1 MNNEIPGGRIQEKNK
16 YALQTEM
23 IKLIKE
29 NSLFVC
35 IVTFFCIFIALK
47 MVDESR
53 NLSLLEAEIYRKN
66 SKVLKHFIEAYRSV
80 YQRAFVDN
88 HISLDEGN
96 MYLLPVMALS
106 KISKEFTYV
115 TGGRVTVNAVTD
127 RPRNLN
133 NKADNIEQKAIQF
146 FRKDATKQEYF
157 EKVST
162 GKDQFYFYASPF
174 YIQKMCLQCHGSR
187 EEVLPDV
194 AQKYSTAF
202 DYKEGELRGVI
213 SIKMKKANIRNELI
227 SLFHKTTLVTLA
239 VSILFL
245 TVIFFLIRKLKM
257 QDAQYTQE
265 LEKTVRNQ
273 TGELQ
278 EQVNL
283 LREYSKVLDASL
295 IVSKGDLEGNITY
308 VNDKMSQVF
317 GYGPSELIGRP
328 HSFLQHSDMDDHVF
342 LDLWKNI
349 QNKKIWQGLLKNR
362 KKDGSHCWAQ
372 TTVCPILDNT
382 GEIVEYIAA
391 RADVTELVENRQEMQ
406 ALLTTDN
413 LTGLPNRYQMLMDLS
428 GQDMTTV
435 ILFDIHAFADIND
448 YFGIETGDCILVE
461 FVRRLQQECEGKP
474 CKLYKLPGD
483 QSALLVKEKWSLPEV
498 EATVEQL
505 TDCITRR
512 PFYVKESEIAVHVTC
527 GISWNVEKNG
537 LLEADIALKQ
547 AKKNRQEYVV
557 NKESGSIMLEL
568 EKNHSIAVDIK
579 NALHEGR
586 VVTFF
591 QPIIRAA
598 TGEIDKYEC
607 LVRIIDEDG
616 TVIPPCRFLDASK
629 KARIYTKITIAV
641 IDRACAAFA
650 DSTMEFSVNLSTQD
664 ILDLSV
670 VKHLKRKLGKSSI
683 GERAIL
689 EIVETEG
696 FENYD
701 EVAEFIKEMKEMGC
715 KIAIDDFGSGHSNY
729 ERLLKLQV
737 DYLKID
743 GSILKKLT
751 SDEISQTIVET
762 IVAVAKKLGIETVA
776 EFVYDKE
783 TAELATSLGVDF
795 LQGYYFSE
803 PLQSINEG

>member
-1 MNNEIPGGRIQEKNK
+1 
-16 YALQTEM
+16 M
-23 IKLIKE
+23 ITLIKE

-35 IVTFFCIFIALK
+35 IVTFFCIFIVLK
-47 MVDESR
+47 MVDEYR
-53 NLSLLEAEIYRKN
+53 NLSLLEKKIYYED
-66 SKVLKHFIEAYRSV
+66 SKVLKNFIEAYRSV
-80 YQRAFVDN
+80 YQQAFVEN

-96 MYLLPVMALS
+96 VYLLPVMAIS
-106 KISKEFTYV
+106 RISKEFTEV

-127 RPRNLN
+127 RPRNLK
-133 NKADNIEQKAIQF
+133 NKADDVELKAIEY
-146 FRKDATKQEYF
+146 FRKNTGEKEYF
-157 EKVST
+157 KKVFE
-162 GKDQFYFYASPF
+162 GEDRFYFYASPF
-174 YIQKMCLQCHGSR
+174 YIKKMCLQCHGSR
-187 EEVLPDV
+187 EEVLPNV
-194 AQKYSTAF
+194 AQQYSTAL
-202 DYKEGELRGVI
+202 DYQEGELRGVI

-227 SLFHKTTLVTLA
+227 NLFFIKTTLVTLA
-239 VSILFL
+239 GSLLFL
-245 TVIFFLIRKLKM
+245 IVIFFLIRKLKQ
-257 QDAQYTQE
+257 QDAQYTHE
-265 LEKTVRNQ
+265 LEKTVQNQ
-273 TGELQ
+273 TGELR

-308 VNDKMSQVF
+308 VNDKMCRVF
-317 GYGPSELIGRP
+317 GYESNELIGRP

-342 LDLWKNI
+342 LDLWKSI
-349 QNKKIWQGLLKNR
+349 QAKKIWQGLLKNR

-413 LTGLPNRYQMLMDLS
+413 LTGLPNRYQMLMDLA
-428 GQDMTTV
+428 GQESITV

-448 YFGIETGDCILVE
+448 YFGIETGDRILVE
-461 FVRRLQQECEGKP
+461 FVRRLQQECDGKP

-483 QSALLVKEKWSLPEV
+483 QTALLLTEKWPLSEV

-505 TDCITRR
+505 TDCITRK
-512 PFYVKESEIAVHVTC
+512 PFYVNDSEIAVHATC
-527 GISWNVEKNG
+527 GVAWNVKKNG

-547 AKKNRQEYVV
+547 AKKTRKEYVV
-557 NKESGSIMLEL
+557 NKESGNFMLEL

-579 NALHEGR
+579 NALREGR

-591 QPIIRAA
+591 QPIIRAE
-598 TGEIDKYEC
+598 TGLIDKYEC

-616 TVIPPCRFLDASK
+616 TVIPPCRFLDAAK
-629 KARIYTKITIAV
+629 KARIYTKITMAV

-650 DSTMEFSVNLSTQD
+650 DSAMEFSVNLSTQD
-664 ILDLSV
+664 ILDLAV
-670 VKHLKRKLGKSSI
+670 VKHLKKTLRTFSI
-683 GERAIL
+683 ANRTIL

-701 EVAEFIKEMKEMGC
+701 EVAEFIKEMKDMGC

-729 ERLLKLQV
+729 ERLMKLQV

-751 SDEISQTIVET
+751 ADEISQTIVET
-762 IVAVAKKLGIETVA
+762 IVAVAKKLNIQTVA
-776 EFVYDKE
+776 EFVYDRD

-803 PLQSINEG
+803 PLQEFEE

>member
-1 MNNEIPGGRIQEKNK
+1 
-16 YALQTEM
+16 M
-23 IKLIKE
+23 IKE
-29 NSLFVC
+29 HSLFVC

-47 MVDESR
+47 MVDEYR
-53 NLSLLEAEIYRKN
+53 NLSLLEEKIYYED
-66 SKVLKHFIEAYRSV
+66 SKVLRNFVEAYRSV
-80 YQRAFVDN
+80 YQQAFVEN
-88 HISLDEGN
+88 HISLNEGN
-96 MYLLPVMALS
+96 MYLLPVMAIT
-106 KISKEFTYV
+106 KISEEFTQV

-127 RPRNLN
+127 RPRNLK
-133 NKADNIEQKAIQF
+133 NKADEVELNAIEF
-146 FRKDATKQEYF
+146 FRKNTGVQEYF
-157 EKVST
+157 EPVAK
-162 GKDQFYFYASPF
+162 GKEQFYFYASPF

-194 AQKYSTAF
+194 ARKYSTAF

-213 SIKMKKANIRNELI
+213 SIKMKKADIRNELI
-227 SLFHKTTLVTLA
+227 NLFFIKTTLVTLA
-239 VSILFL
+239 GSLLFL
-245 TVIFFLIRKLKM
+245 TVIFFLIRKLKR

-265 LEKTVRNQ
+265 LEKTVQNQ

-308 VNDKMSQVF
+308 VNDKMCQVF
-317 GYGPSELIGRP
+317 GYGPAELIGRP

-342 LDLWKNI
+342 LDLWKSI
-349 QNKKIWQGLLKNR
+349 QGKKIWQGLLKNR

-413 LTGLPNRYQMLMDLS
+413 LTGLPNRYQMLIDLS
-428 GQDMTTV
+428 GRPLTTV

-448 YFGIETGDCILVE
+448 YFGIEAGDSILVE
-461 FVRRLQQECEGKP
+461 FVRRLQAECQDKP
-474 CKLYKLPGD
+474 CTLYKLPGD
-483 QSALLVKEKWSLPEV
+483 QTALLVTEKWSLPEV

-505 TDCITRR
+505 TDCITRK
-512 PFYVKESEIAVHVTC
+512 PFYVNESEIAVHLTC
-527 GISWNVEKNG
+527 GIAWNVEKNG

-557 NKESGSIMLEL
+557 NKESGNFMLEL

-579 NALHEGR
+579 NALREGR

-616 TVIPPCRFLDASK
+616 TVLPPRLFLDAAK
-629 KARIYTKITIAV
+629 KARVYTKITMAV

-650 DSTMEFSVNLSTQD
+650 DSDMEFSVNLSTQD
-664 ILDLSV
+664 ILDLAV
-670 VKHLKRKLGKSSI
+670 VRHLKKRLGASSI
-683 GERAIL
+683 GSRAIL

-701 EVAEFIKEMKEMGC
+701 EVAQFIKEMKEMGC

-729 ERLLKLQV
+729 ERLMKLQV
-737 DYLKID
+737 DFLKID

-762 IVAVAKKLGIETVA
+762 IVAVARKLGIQTVA

-803 PLQSINEG
+803 PLKEVKN

>member
-1 MNNEIPGGRIQEKNK
+1 M
-16 YALQTEM
+16 
-23 IKLIKE
+23 
-29 NSLFVC
+29 
-35 IVTFFCIFIALK
+35 
-47 MVDESR
+47 
-53 NLSLLEAEIYRKN
+53 LETKIYYED
-66 SKVLKHFIEAYRSV
+66 SKVLRNFVEAYRSV
-80 YQRAFVDN
+80 YQQAFVEN

-96 MYLLPVMALS
+96 MYLLPVMAIS
-106 KISKEFTYV
+106 KISEEFTQV

-133 NKADNIEQKAIQF
+133 NKADDVELKAIEF
-146 FRKDATKQEYF
+146 FRKNTSAQEYF
-157 EKVST
+157 EPVRK
-162 GKDQFYFYASPF
+162 GKDQFFFYASPF
-174 YIQKMCLQCHGSR
+174 YIKKMCLQCHGSR

-194 AQKYSTAF
+194 AQKYSTAL
-202 DYKEGELRGVI
+202 DYKEGDLRGVI

-227 SLFHKTTLVTLA
+227 NLFFVKTTLVTLA
-239 VSILFL
+239 GSLLFL
-245 TVIFFLIRKLKM
+245 TVIFFLIRKLKQ

-265 LEKTVRNQ
+265 LEKTVQNQ

-308 VNDKMSQVF
+308 VNDKMCQVF

-342 LDLWKNI
+342 LELWKSI
-349 QNKKIWQGLLKNR
+349 QAKRIWQGLLKNR

-413 LTGLPNRYQMLMDLS
+413 LTGLPNRYQMLIDLS
-428 GQDMTTV
+428 HQTLMTV

-448 YFGIETGDCILVE
+448 YFGIETGDRILVE
-461 FVRRLQQECEGKP
+461 FVRRLQRECEDKP
-474 CKLYKLPGD
+474 CELYKLPGD
-483 QSALLVKEKWSLPEV
+483 QTALLVTEEWSLPEV
-498 EATVEQL
+498 EATVEQF
-505 TDCITRR
+505 TDCITRK
-512 PFYVKESEIAVHVTC
+512 PFYVNDSEIAVHVTC
-527 GISWNVEKNG
+527 GIAWNVEKNG

-557 NKESGSIMLEL
+557 NKESGNFMLEL

-579 NALHEGR
+579 NALREGR

-616 TVIPPCRFLDASK
+616 TVLSPYLFLDAAK
-629 KARIYTKITIAV
+629 KARIYTKITMAV

-664 ILDLSV
+664 ILDLAV
-670 VKHLKRKLGKSSI
+670 VRHLKKRLGKSSI
-683 GERAIL
+683 GSRAIL

-729 ERLLKLQV
+729 ERLMKLQV

-762 IVAVAKKLGIETVA
+762 IVAVAKKLGIQTVA
-776 EFVYDKE
+776 EFVYDKD

-803 PLQSINEG
+803 PLKEVKS

>member
-1 MNNEIPGGRIQEKNK
+1 
-16 YALQTEM
+16 M

-47 MVDESR
+47 TIDEYR
-53 NLSLLEAEIYRKN
+53 NLSLLEAKIYYED
-66 SKVLKHFIEAYRSV
+66 SKVLKDFIEAYRSV
-80 YQRAFVDN
+80 YQRAFAEN
-88 HISLDEGN
+88 HISLDEAN
-96 MYLLPVMALS
+96 LYLLPVMAIS
-106 KISKEFTYV
+106 KISEEFTEV

-133 NKADNIEQKAIQF
+133 NKADNVEQRAIQF
-146 FRKDATKQEYF
+146 FKNNINEQEHF
-157 EKVST
+157 EKISSE
-162 GKDQFYFYASPF
+162 DEQFYFYASPF
-174 YIQKMCLQCHGSR
+174 YIKKICLQCHGSR
-187 EEVLPDV
+187 EDILPNV
-194 AQKYSTAF
+194 AGKYSTAL
-202 DYKEGELRGVI
+202 DYEEGELRGVI
-213 SIKMKKANIRNELI
+213 SIKIKETNIRNELI
-227 SLFHKTTLVTLA
+227 SLFFVKNTLVTLGG
-239 VSILFL
+239 SILFL

-257 QDAQYTQE
+257 QGVNYTKQ
-265 LEKTVRNQ
+265 LENKVQKQ
-273 TGELQ
+273 TGELR

-283 LREYSKVLDASL
+283 LSEYSKVLDASL
-295 IVSKGDLEGNITY
+295 IVSKGDLQGNITY
-308 VNDKMSQVF
+308 VNDKMCRVF
-317 GYGPSELIGRP
+317 GYTPIELIGRS
-328 HSFLQHSDMDDHVF
+328 HSFLQYSDANDHAFV
-342 LDLWKNI
+342 DLWKNI
-349 QNKKIWQGLLKNR
+349 QAKKIWQGLLKNR
-362 KKDGSHCWAQ
+362 KKDGNHFWAQ

-406 ALLTTDN
+406 ALLTRDS
-413 LTGLPNRYQMLMDLS
+413 LTGLPNRYQMLLDLDE
-428 GQDMTTV
+428 QELATV

-448 YFGIETGDCILVE
+448 YFGIETGDSILVE
-461 FVRRLQQECEGKP
+461 FVRRLQQECEGTP
-474 CKLYKLPGD
+474 RKLYKLPGD
-483 QSALLVKEKWSLPEV
+483 QTALLVKEQWDLPEV

-505 TDCITRR
+505 TDCITLR
-512 PFYVKESEIAVHVTC
+512 PFYVNESEIAVHVTC
-527 GISWNVEKNG
+527 GIAWNVEKNG

-557 NKESGSIMLEL
+557 NKESSNIMLEL

-591 QPIIRAA
+591 QPIIRSE

-607 LVRIIDEDG
+607 LVRIIDVDG
-616 TVIPPCRFLDASK
+616 TVIPPVQFLDAAK

-641 IDRACAAFA
+641 IDSACSAFA
-650 DSTMEFSVNLSTQD
+650 DSTMDFSVNLSTQD
-664 ILDLSV
+664 ILDLAV
-670 VKHLKRKLGKSSI
+670 VKHLKKKFQNSSI
-683 GERAIL
+683 AKRAIL

-701 EVAEFIKEMKEMGC
+701 EVAQFIKEMKEMGC

-743 GSILKKLT
+743 GSILKRLT

-762 IVAVAKKLGIETVA
+762 IVAVAKKLEVQTVA
-776 EFVYDKE
+776 EFVYDKD

-803 PLQSINEG
+803 PLQ

>member
-1 MNNEIPGGRIQEKNK
+1 
-16 YALQTEM
+16 M

-35 IVTFFCIFIALK
+35 IVTFFCIFIVFK
-47 MVDESR
+47 TVHEYR
-53 NLSLLEAEIYRKN
+53 NLSLLEAKIYYED
-66 SKVLKHFIEAYRSV
+66 SKVLKNFIEAYRSV
-80 YQRAFVDN
+80 YQRAFVEN
-88 HISLDEGN
+88 HISLNEVN
-96 MYLLPVMALS
+96 MYLLPAMAIS
-106 KISKEFTYV
+106 KISEEFTKV

-127 RPRNLN
+127 RPRNLK
-133 NKADNIEQKAIQF
+133 NKADKVEMRAIQF
-146 FRKDATKQEYF
+146 FKNNANEYEYSEKISSEKKQY
-157 EKVST
+157 
-162 GKDQFYFYASPF
+162 YFYASPF
-174 YIQKMCLQCHGSR
+174 FIKKICLQCHGSR
-187 EEVLPDV
+187 NYVLPNV
-194 AQKYSTAF
+194 AKKYSTALG
-202 DYKEGELRGVI
+202 YKEGDLRGVI
-213 SIKMKKANIRNELI
+213 SIKMKRENIRNELI
-227 SLFHKTTLVTLA
+227 SLFFIKTTLVTFA
-239 VSILFL
+239 GSICFL
-245 TVIFFLIRKLKM
+245 VIIFFLIRKLKI
-257 QDAQYTQE
+257 QTARHTDE
-265 LEKTVRNQ
+265 LENKVQNQ
-273 TGELQ
+273 TSELQ
-278 EQVNL
+278 KQVNL
-283 LREYSKVLDASL
+283 LSEYSKVLDASL
-295 IVSKGDLEGNITY
+295 IVSKGDLEGKITY
-308 VNDKMSQVF
+308 VNDKMCQVS
-317 GYGPSELIGRP
+317 GYTPTELVGRP
-328 HSFLQHSDMDDHVF
+328 HSFLQYSTRDDDAFV
-342 LDLWKNI
+342 DLWKNM
-349 QNKKIWQGLLKNR
+349 QAKKIWQGLLKNR
-362 KKDGSHCWAQ
+362 KKDGNHFWAQ
-372 TTVCPILDNT
+372 TTVCPILDNI
-382 GEIVEYIAA
+382 GEVVEYIAA

-406 ALLTTDN
+406 ALLTTDK
-413 LTGLPNRYQMLMDLS
+413 LTGLPNRYQMLLDLS
-428 GQDMTTV
+428 KQELTTV

-461 FVRRLQQECEGKP
+461 FVRRLELECRGNS

-483 QSALLVKEKWSLPEV
+483 QTALLITEHLELPEV

-512 PFYVKESEIAVHVTC
+512 PFYVHESEIAVHVTC
-527 GISWNVEKNG
+527 GIAWNVEKNG

-591 QPIIRAA
+591 QPIVRST
-598 TGEIDKYEC
+598 TGEIEKYEC

-616 TVIPPCRFLDASK
+616 TVIPPSQFLEAAK

-641 IDRACAAFA
+641 IDSACSAFV
-650 DSTMEFSVNLSTQD
+650 DSTMDFSVNLSTQD
-664 ILDLSV
+664 ILDLTV
-670 VKHLKRKLGKSSI
+670 VRHLKKKLQKSSI
-683 GERAIL
+683 AERAIL

-696 FENYD
+696 FDNYD
-701 EVAEFIKEMKEMGC
+701 EVANFIKEMKEMGC

-762 IVAVAKKLGIETVA
+762 IVAVAKKLEVQTVA

-783 TAELATSLGVDF
+783 TAELATALGVDF

-803 PLQSINEG
+803 PLQKIQEIREK

>member
-1 MNNEIPGGRIQEKNK
+1 M
-16 YALQTEM
+16 M
-23 IKLIKE
+23 KLIKE

-35 IVTFFCIFIALK
+35 IVTFFCIFITLK
-47 MVDESR
+47 VVDEYR
-53 NLSLLEAEIYRKN
+53 NLSQLETKIYYED
-66 SKVLKHFIEAYRSV
+66 SKVLKNFIEAYSSV
-80 YQRAFVDN
+80 YQRAFVEK

-96 MYLLPVMALS
+96 MYLLPVMAIP
-106 KISKEFTYV
+106 KIAKGFAKV
-115 TGGRVTVNAVTD
+115 TEGRITVNAVTD

-133 NKADNIEQKAIQF
+133 NKAGAVEEKAIQF
-146 FRKDATKQEYF
+146 FRANPTEQEYF
-157 EKVST
+157 QEVVSD
-162 GKDQFYFYASPF
+162 KEQFYFYASPF
-174 YIQKMCLQCHGSR
+174 YIQKMCLQCHGTK

-194 AQKYSTAF
+194 AERYSDGF
-202 DYKEGELRGVI
+202 GYQEGELRGII
-213 SIKMKKANIRNELI
+213 SIKMKKNNIRNALI
-227 SLFHKTTLVTLA
+227 NFFLVKTTLVTLA
-239 VSILFL
+239 GSILFL
-245 TVIFFLIRKLKM
+245 TVIFFLIRKLKR
-257 QDAQYTQE
+257 QDTQYTHD
-265 LEKTVRNQ
+265 LERTVLNQ
-273 TGELQ
+273 TSELQ

-295 IVSKGDLEGNITY
+295 IVSKGDLAGNITY
-308 VNDKMSQVF
+308 VNDKMCQIF
-317 GYGPSELIGRP
+317 GYRPNELIGRP
-328 HSFLQHSDMDDHVF
+328 HSFLQYSDMDDHVF

-349 QNKKIWQGLLKNR
+349 QAKKIWQGLLKNR

-382 GEIVEYIAA
+382 GEIVEYISA

-428 GQDMTTV
+428 EQELMTV

-448 YFGIETGDCILVE
+448 YFGIETGDSILVE

-483 QSALLVKEKWSLPEV
+483 QSALLVKEKWPLPEV

-512 PFYVKESEIAVHVTC
+512 PFYVNDSEIAVHVTC
-527 GISWNVEKNG
+527 GVAWNVDNNG

-579 NALHEGR
+579 NALREGR

-591 QPIIRAA
+591 QPIIRAE

-616 TVIPPCRFLDASK
+616 TVIPPCRFLEAAK

-670 VKHLKRKLGKSSI
+670 VKHLKRKLKESSI

-803 PLQSINEG
+803 PLQELKKG

>member
-1 MNNEIPGGRIQEKNK
+1 
-16 YALQTEM
+16 M

-35 IVTFFCIFIALK
+35 IVAFFCVFITLK
-47 MVDESR
+47 VVDEYR
-53 NLSLLEAEIYRKN
+53 KLSLLETKIYYED
-66 SKVLKHFIEAYRSV
+66 SKVLKNFIEAYRSV
-80 YQRAFVDN
+80 YQRAFVEN

-106 KISKEFTYV
+106 KISEEFTAI

-133 NKADNIEQKAIQF
+133 NKADRVEQKAIQF
-146 FRKDATKQEYF
+146 FRNNAAAQEYF
-157 EKVST
+157 EKVSL
-162 GKDQFYFYASPF
+162 GKDQFFFFASPF
-174 YIQKMCLQCHGSR
+174 YIKKMCLQCHGAR
-187 EEVLPDV
+187 DEVLPDV
-194 AQKYSTAF
+194 ARRYSTAL
-202 DYKEGELRGVI
+202 DYREGELRGVI

-227 SLFHKTTLVTLA
+227 SLFFIKTTLVTIAGSL
-239 VSILFL
+239 LFL
-245 TVIFFLIRKLKM
+245 AVIFFLIRKLKM
-257 QDAQYTQE
+257 RDAQYTQE
-265 LEKTVRNQ
+265 LEETVKNK
-273 TGELQ
+273 TGELR
-278 EQVNL
+278 EQINL

-295 IVSKGDLEGNITY
+295 IVSKGDLEGKITY
-308 VNDKMSQVF
+308 VNDKMCRVF
-317 GYGPSELIGRP
+317 GYGPDELIGRS

-349 QNKKIWQGLLKNR
+349 QTKKIWQGLLKNR

-406 ALLTTDN
+406 TLLTTDS
-413 LTGLPNRYQMLMDLS
+413 LTGLPNRYQMLLDLG
-428 GQDMTTV
+428 GQELTTV

-448 YFGIETGDCILVE
+448 YFGIETGDSILVE
-461 FVRRLQQECEGKP
+461 FVRRLQRECDGKP
-474 CKLYKLPGD
+474 WRLYKLPGD
-483 QSALLVKEKWSLPEV
+483 QTALLVNEEWPLPQV
-498 EATVEQL
+498 EATVERL
-505 TDCITRR
+505 TECITRR
-512 PFYVKESEIAVHVTC
+512 PFYVNESEIAVHVTC
-527 GISWNVEKNG
+527 GVSWNVKKNG

-547 AKKNRQEYVV
+547 AKKTRQEYVV
-557 NKESGSIMLEL
+557 NKESDSLMLEL

-579 NALHEGR
+579 NALREGR

-591 QPIIRAA
+591 QPIIRAK

-616 TVIPPCRFLDASK
+616 TVIPPCRFLDAAK
-629 KARIYTKITIAV
+629 KARIYTKITMAV

-664 ILDLSV
+664 ILDLAV
-670 VKHLKRKLGKSSI
+670 VKHLKKKLGKSSLA
-683 GERAIL
+683 ERAVL

-701 EVAEFIKEMKEMGC
+701 EAAQFIKEMKEMGC

-783 TAELATSLGVDF
+783 TAEMATSLGVDF

-803 PLQSINEG
+803 PLQEIRQG